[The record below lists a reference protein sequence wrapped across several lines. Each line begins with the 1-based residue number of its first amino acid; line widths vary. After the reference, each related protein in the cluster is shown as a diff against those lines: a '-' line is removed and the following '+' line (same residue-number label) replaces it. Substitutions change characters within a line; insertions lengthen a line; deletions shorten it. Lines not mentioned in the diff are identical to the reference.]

1 MAAQTKP
8 KPKREMVQH
17 PLTPS
22 SLSAMGALEASP
34 LPVGPFDP
42 AGQWTHAYRIWTC
55 YGYRGSSNRD
65 QGKLSIRRA
74 PSPDGK
80 HLDLAVEQVVWMDPK
95 KEKDAHHLAARI
107 RCRADLLASPIS
119 WTLSSRFTRGP
130 DRTPLPELDHDEK
143 ATLTDQLLAVK
154 ILGRRFPRKVSHR
167 FTSDW
172 SLFDALQRL
181 SAESD
186 EVVSFDLLEGLTAW
200 KPGQRLSYRGKFPVA
215 WAGETVEL
223 DCFEQLGVGVWPYE
237 YWLDPQHRLLA
248 AITGARVYI
257 WEPTEG
263 GAK

>member
-1 MAAQTKP
+1 MASQAKS

-22 SLSAMGALEASP
+22 SLSAMGALETSP
-34 LPVGPFDP
+34 LPAGPFDR
-42 AGQWTHAYRIWTC
+42 AGPWTHTYRIWTC

-74 PSPDGK
+74 PSPDRK
-80 HLDLAVEQVVWMDPK
+80 HVDLAVEQVVWMDPK
-95 KEKDAHHLAARI
+95 KEQDAHHLAARI
-107 RCRADLLASPIS
+107 RCRADGLASPIS

-130 DRTPLPELDHDEK
+130 DKKPLPELDHDEK
-143 ATLTDQLLAVK
+143 TVLSEGLLEVRTG
-154 ILGRRFPRKVSHR
+154 GRSFPRQVSER

-181 SAESD
+181 SAGD
-186 EVVSFDLLEGLTAW
+186 EDVISFDLLEGLTAW
-200 KPGQRLSYRGKFPVA
+200 KPGQRLSHRGKFPVA
-215 WAGETVEL
+215 WGGETVEL
-223 DCFEQLGVGVWPYE
+223 DCFQQLGVGVWPYE

-248 AITGARVYI
+248 AITGARVFI